1 MYDTLAVSR
10 RSDSHVCLNDRSS
23 STLCGSRNRNMP
35 FLFFFLS
42 LLSSPPFPKASGPA
56 FECLSSQAGEPLN
69 TGNDWP
75 TRHTTREATHFID
88 FLFFFSSLSLPHT
101 LFPASD
107 RLTLR
112 ASKCKGKEED
122 AVSNRVLYVVK
133 QAGQWQNEKSRN
145 PHS

>member
-1 MYDTLAVSR
+1 MTLWLSLVVRIHTCASTIARHQLCAV
-10 RSDSHVCLNDRSS
+10 HVTETCL
-23 STLCGSRNRNMP
+23 
-35 FLFFFLS
+35 FFFFFLS

-88 FLFFFSSLSLPHT
+88 FLFFFFSLSLPHT